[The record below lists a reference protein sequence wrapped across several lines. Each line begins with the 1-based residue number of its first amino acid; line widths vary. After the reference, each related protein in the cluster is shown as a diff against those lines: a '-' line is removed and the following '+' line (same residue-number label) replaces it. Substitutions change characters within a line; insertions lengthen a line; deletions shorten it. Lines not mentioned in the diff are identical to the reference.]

1 MQEHELGPY
10 PMLYTV
16 QELREQHDLT
26 KLQLAHVAG
35 MTPATLL
42 HWERSGNNL
51 SRHHREALARLF
63 SSSVDEIVDTPEIAG
78 ARMNAAT
85 MAHRLL

>member
-1 MQEHELGPY
+1 MP
-10 PMLYTV
+10 YTV
-16 QELREQHDLT
+16 QELREGDHLT
-26 KLQLAHVAG
+26 KLQLAKAVGA
-35 MTPATLL
+35 TPATLL
-42 HWERSGNNL
+42 QWERSGSTL

-63 SSSVDEIVDTPEIAG
+63 NVAVDEIVDTPAIAG

>member
-1 MQEHELGPY
+1 
-10 PMLYTV
+10 
-16 QELREQHDLT
+16 
-26 KLQLAHVAG
+26 

-63 SSSVDEIVDTPEIAG
+63 NSSVDEIVDTPEIAG